1 MNQKVGVGG
10 TAVLPRPK
18 PRRLNGA
25 IRITVTLVLAV
36 HVLISAWL
44 VAAVNGQYVDGKPSP
59 TEFDSL
65 VAIDAEETLI
75 DVEIKNA
82 TPFFFYLLVRDGD
95 ASVLVNNSTSGNE
108 FDEEKEEIKSEP
120 SDEDDWLAFGRNSV
134 KLSLMLLVLS
144 EFLMLLSFRW
154 RHHLRTLAFILTIL
168 SFAVI
173 FPTCYML
180 DLSGGE
186 SEDSTATNTPGAEI
200 DSVSFAHTN
209 ASSDFSVT
217 WLGIQ
222 IEADF
227 SGYDLGLVDEE
238 NRTKVLEEVP
248 ENGSKDASSFISF
261 ESTFEIKLGKNL
273 DSLLVLPFMWFLLPS
288 TAAKKSIPEE
298 E

>member
-1 MNQKVGVGG
+1 MILKVGVGG

-25 IRITVTLVLAV
+25 IRITVTLVLTI
-36 HVLISAWL
+36 HVLVSAWL
-44 VAAVNGQYVDGKPSP
+44 VATVNGQYVDGKPSP

-65 VAIDAEETLI
+65 VAIDGEETLI

-95 ASVLVNNSTSGNE
+95 VSVLVNNTTSEGGI
-108 FDEEKEEIKSEP
+108 DEEKKEMNSE
-120 SDEDDWLAFGRNSV
+120 SMDEDDWLSFGRNSV
-134 KLSLMLLVLS
+134 KLSLICLVLS

-154 RHHLRTLAFILTIL
+154 RHHVRTLTFILTVL
-168 SFAVI
+168 SFAVV

-180 DLSGGE
+180 DLFGSE

-209 ASSDFSVT
+209 ASSEFSVV

-222 IEADF
+222 IQADF
-227 SGYDLGLVDEE
+227 SGYDLGLVDEG
-238 NRTKVLEEVP
+238 NRTLVLEEVP
-248 ENGSKDASSFISF
+248 ESGSKDASSFISF

-273 DSLLVLPFMWFLLPS
+273 DSLLVLPIMWFLFPS
-288 TAAKKSIPEE
+288 KVANKSTPEE

>member
-1 MNQKVGVGG
+1 MILKVGVGG

-25 IRITVTLVLAV
+25 IRITVTLVLTI
-36 HVLISAWL
+36 HVLVSAWL
-44 VAAVNGQYVDGKPSP
+44 VATVNGQYVDGKPSP

-65 VAIDAEETLI
+65 VAIDGEETLI

-95 ASVLVNNSTSGNE
+95 VSVLVNNTTSEGGI
-108 FDEEKEEIKSEP
+108 DEEKKEMNSE
-120 SDEDDWLAFGRNSV
+120 SMDEDDWLSFGRNSV
-134 KLSLMLLVLS
+134 KLSLICLVLS

-154 RHHLRTLAFILTIL
+154 RHHVRTLTFILTVL
-168 SFAVI
+168 SFAVV
-173 FPTCYML
+173 FPACYML
-180 DLSGGE
+180 DLFGPE

-209 ASSDFSVT
+209 ASSEFSVV

-222 IEADF
+222 IQADF
-227 SGYDLGLVDEE
+227 SGYDLGLVDEG
-238 NRTKVLEEVP
+238 NRTTVLEEVP

-288 TAAKKSIPEE
+288 TTAKKSVPEE